1 MQIQIR
7 LRGPAGQARVDIDD
21 EKPLGELVRLI
32 KETTQLID
40 FTLKYGYPLKNLD
53 IGLDELEKPVKEFQL
68 RGETIVV
75 VPIEA
80 PQATAIGQG
89 AAKPNTP
96 PKFTPK
102 GIEPDETSLE
112 WSERGGHIGMVSSLL
127 HSGHVI
133 NMHCAQCSG

>member
-7 LRGPAGQARVDIDD
+7 LRIPTGQSRVEIDD
-21 EKPLGELVRLI
+21 DKPLGDLVRLI
-32 KETTQLID
+32 QEQTQVTD

-53 IGLDELEKPVKEFQL
+53 IGLDALEKPVKEFSL

-75 VPIEA
+75 APSES
-80 PQATAIGQG
+80 PQAVAVEQE
-89 AAKPNTP
+89 AAK

-112 WSERGGHIGMVSSLL
+112 WPERGGYIGMSGRDSMCFVLGVS
-127 HSGHVI
+127 
-133 NMHCAQCSG
+133 